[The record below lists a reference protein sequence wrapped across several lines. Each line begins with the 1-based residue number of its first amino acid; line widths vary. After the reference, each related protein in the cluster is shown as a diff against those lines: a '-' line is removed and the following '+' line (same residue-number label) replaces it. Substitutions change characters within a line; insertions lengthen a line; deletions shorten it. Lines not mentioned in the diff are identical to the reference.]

1 MNSGNANFDN
11 TWKSLGVFQLVSN
24 LDINWQKELFLSFIF
39 VKFSFLN
46 NSKYGV
52 VVEGPTI
59 VQELDGPSPGH
70 DSFEKVINFF
80 QFGFILSFLI
90 ELKT

>member
-1 MNSGNANFDN
+1 M
-11 TWKSLGVFQLVSN
+11 
-24 LDINWQKELFLSFIF
+24 
-39 VKFSFLN
+39 
-46 NSKYGV
+46 
-52 VVEGPTI
+52 VEGPTI